1 MNVKGRSPG
10 CVVDCDHTPRN
21 LERETTENR
30 QSIAPIPQNESNTVN
45 IWPTQA
51 HAQNQMCMSN
61 WTYGTC
67 AHTRWLLWHR
77 HRHRSRS
84 SSLAS
89 APPTLKAIPVCLRYA
104 VTVLK
109 MLPYQRKSGWNDVS
123 KALTDWVCAFPVR
136 SVVAVCT
143 RRYITLTLCRRCRED
158 K

>member
-1 MNVKGRSPG
+1 MLKAALL
-10 CVVDCDHTPRN
+10 VVLWTVTTHHAIWSERRQRTGNRLRPSHRTNRTPSIFGQHKRTHKIRCACPIGHMPHVHT
-21 LERETTENR
+21 
-30 QSIAPIPQNESNTVN
+30 
-45 IWPTQA
+45 
-51 HAQNQMCMSN
+51 HA
-61 WTYGTC
+61 GTFG
-67 AHTRWLLWHR
+67 R

-89 APPTLKAIPVCLRYA
+89 APPPLKAIPVCLRYA

-109 MLPYQRKSGWNDVS
+109 MLPYQRKSGWNGVS

-143 RRYITLTLCRRCRED
+143 RRYITLTLCRRCRQD